1 MGCAPSEAMW
11 ESFWA
16 TRGKVLLGGTR
27 DVGVLF
33 GRHAR
38 MQHVEKQPAIEP
50 VRKGLAAVRTDFA
63 SCFGGAATI
72 CAPVNTVVFSVRK
85 VLRTG
90 IVEAMSRLSKG

>member
-1 MGCAPSEAMW
+1 
-11 ESFWA
+11 
-16 TRGKVLLGGTR
+16 
-27 DVGVLF
+27 
-33 GRHAR
+33 
-38 MQHVEKQPAIEP
+38 MQHVEKHPAIEP

-90 IVEAMSRLSKG
+90 IVEAIKWIDELRRDVAEVSAPGA